1 VELVRPIQK
10 KQPLAQVISRDWLLL
25 LNGTISVQIY
35 FTEAISDIEIRLLF
49 VHLYKDKNKQKYVG
63 RLLKYCAMKSRR
75 SLPTLQTRLVL
86 PSSGR

>member
-10 KQPLAQVISRDWLLL
+10 NQPLAQVISRDWLLL
-25 LNGTISVQIY
+25 LNGTFSVQIY
-35 FTEAISDIEIRLLF
+35 FTEAISDTEIRLLF
-49 VHLYKDKNKQKYVG
+49 VHLYKDKNKQNYVG
-63 RLLKYCAMKSRR
+63 RLLEYCAMKSRR